1 MSRAQ
6 LTSTVEQNSGGAV
19 APFVAGKNKIIN
31 GAFDWWQRGTS
42 FTLANGTWTY
52 GADRFQAIC
61 NFSAGSAVYSQ
72 QTFTPGTAPVAGYEG
87 SYYARLVSAST
98 ITNAM
103 ISQRIENVRTYAGQT
118 VTFSFW
124 VKGSSAITPT
134 IYFSQNF
141 GSGGSAGVDTTTTF
155 TTTTGWTRVSATVAI
170 PSITGKTIGTSSY
183 LDILIYH
190 TTASFTLDTW
200 GWQVEAGSVATP
212 FTTATGTLQG
222 ELAACQRYYFKL
234 GGEIAAQWSIRQ
246 GGYYDA
252 NYIGFYCPYP
262 VPMRVAPSITAYGN
276 PQVFQSGGA
285 TSGFTWNN
293 TISGNPSTQNQYVVG
308 TKTSHGLT
316 VNLSAV
322 LYLATTS
329 DYIGVSAEL

>member
-19 APFVAGKNKIIN
+19 APYVAGKNKIIN

-200 GWQVEAGSVATP
+200 GWQVEAGSVATS

-222 ELAACQRYYFKL
+222 ELGLCQRYYRTGYFDIRIQ
-234 GGEIAAQWSIRQ
+234 GVASAAYSFPTT
-246 GGYYDA
+246 A
-252 NYIGFYCPYP
+252 L
-262 VPMRVAPSITAYGN
+262 PMRTVYPTSAFTAAADYSLN
-276 PQVFQSGGA
+276 ISG
-285 TSGFTWNN
+285 TP
-293 TISGNPSTQNQYVVG
+293 TISSNLSSTISN
-308 TKTSHGLT
+308 
-316 VNLSAV
+316 VNLRFVALNNGDTFYGRPYELV
-322 LYLATTS
+322 
-329 DYIGVSAEL
+329 AEL